1 MSYPSAAQIAYSQ
14 AAERDT
20 MRDTCVITRR
30 VDTASG
36 GDLITSQVALYSG
49 PCALKPFAQQPQLL
63 EIGERPTVLVDF
75 ELKLPHDA
83 PGLDTGD
90 RVTMTSTRYGTA
102 ATYIVAEILEKTLR
116 TRRRVRV
123 TQESGA

>member
-14 AAERDT
+14 AAERAT
-20 MRDTCVITRR
+20 MRDTCAITRR
-30 VDTASG
+30 VETNTG
-36 GDLITSQVALYSG
+36 GDLTTSLVALYSG
-49 PCALKPFAQQPQLL
+49 PCALKPFAQRPNTL
-63 EIGERPTVLVDF
+63 ETGERPTTLVDF

-90 RVTMTSTRYGTA
+90 RVAVTSAGYGGTV
-102 ATYIVAEILEKTLR
+102 TYIVAEVLEKTLR

-123 TQESGA
+123 TLESGA